1 MKKGPD
7 SFWWRLAM
15 LLLPAVLIACF
26 SCADSDDDEEIR
38 RLIEKGAGLAEAHD
52 IGGILDL
59 GTRDLI
65 AVPGDLNRTEIKGVL
80 WRAFAHYGR
89 LKVLYPRPE
98 VEIEAD
104 PSRAAA
110 RFPFLIVSKDKAFP
124 DLEKLTENTLA
135 WVREVGQSTDLY
147 RLTLQLVKQKGAWRV
162 NLVHLERFT
171 GTQFRE

>member
-1 MKKGPD
+1 MKKKPD
-7 SFWWRLAM
+7 SFWRWPAL
-15 LLLPAVLIACF
+15 LLLPAVLIACS
-26 SCADSDDDEEIR
+26 SCAGGDDSEAIR

-59 GTRDLI
+59 ATRDVI

-124 DLEKLTENTLA
+124 DLEKLTGDPLA

-162 NLVHLERFT
+162 NLARLEQFT
-171 GTQFRE
+171 GTGFRD